1 MQYLLY
7 KEEMLSVYLFVQF
20 ICSSSPSVC
29 LSTFFSHV
37 YINICIVHLCTQDP
51 LKEKETEMMMDYIE
65 RFNEVT
71 N

>member
-1 MQYLLY
+1 VLGVWLIAKKPESDQIDELAEDDVSVTQKIVTQY
-7 KEEMLSVYLFVQF
+7 VYVMYCCLF
-20 ICSSSPSVC
+20 S
-29 LSTFFSHV
+29 
-37 YINICIVHLCTQDP
+37 QDP